1 MRIRK
6 PAAAAV
12 CMLLCMLMLVGLA
25 ASSFAEEALAELHVE
40 KNGLTLDL
48 SLLKLEIEDG
58 KLVVSVGIDGIT
70 KWKDEEPPKI
80 ILDFEQAGEK
90 FTSGLFSADTVAK
103 LPENAKNYKT
113 TSKHPVSGEEL
124 PDRIL
129 IDIGS
134 DEPLVFWEKD
144 PSADAPAENM
154 QTEPPADTEK
164 DGGKDNGK
172 DSGQDDAQEVLA
184 EVQSIFDGGE
194 YYAAALAARDC
205 AENYP
210 DVWDE
215 CDEIL
220 EKIADKLKDKE
231 PETGELERH
240 FPFYGRNCVHAT
252 AESWPFEMTI
262 TDVDNP
268 SLFVRFYVRKGD
280 TSEIYLPSSHYNVT
294 LTTGDIWFGDDIGF
308 GELGESDDFDGD
320 TLDMTSRA
328 QGNTITYHEWN
339 PIF

>member
-1 MRIRK
+1 M
-6 PAAAAV
+6 
-12 CMLLCMLMLVGLA
+12 
-25 ASSFAEEALAELHVE
+25 AELHLE
-40 KNGLTLDL
+40 KNGLALDL

-90 FTSGLFSADTVAK
+90 FTSGLFTADTVAK

-113 TSKHPVSGEEL
+113 TSKHPISGSEL

-144 PSADAPAENM
+144 PNADVPADA
-154 QTEPPADTEK
+154 EK
-164 DGGKDNGK
+164 DDGEDSGK
-172 DSGQDDAQEVLA
+172 DSGQDDAQDVLA
-184 EVQSIFDGGE
+184 EVQAIFDGGE

-210 DVWDE
+210 SLWDE

-240 FPFYGRNCVHAT
+240 FPFYGMNCVHAT

-280 TSEIYLPSSHYNVT
+280 TSEIYLPSSHYYVT
-294 LTTGDIWFGDDIGF
+294 IATGDIWFGDDIGF
-308 GELGESDDFDGD
+308 GELGEQDDFDGD
-320 TLDMTSRA
+320 TLDMTSRVK
-328 QGNTITYHEWN
+328 GNTMNYHEWT
-339 PIF
+339 PVF

>member
-1 MRIRK
+1 MRTLK
-6 PAAAAV
+6 PAAAAL
-12 CMLLCMLMLVGLA
+12 CMLLCVLMLTGLA
-25 ASSFAEEALAELHVE
+25 ASSFAEDALAELHVE

-90 FTSGLFSADTVAK
+90 FTSGLFTADTVAK

-113 TSKHPVSGEEL
+113 TSKHPISGSEL

-144 PSADAPAENM
+144 PNADVPADA
-154 QTEPPADTEK
+154 EK
-164 DGGKDNGK
+164 DDGEDSGK
-172 DSGQDDAQEVLA
+172 DSGQDDAQDVLA
-184 EVQSIFDGGE
+184 EVQAIFDGGE

-210 DVWDE
+210 SLWDE

-240 FPFYGRNCVHAT
+240 FPFYGMNCVHAT

-280 TSEIYLPSSHYNVT
+280 TSEIYLPSSHYYVT
-294 LTTGDIWFGDDIGF
+294 IATGDIWFGDDIGF

-328 QGNTITYHEWN
+328 QGNTISYHEWN

>member
-1 MRIRK
+1 MRTRK

-113 TSKHPVSGEEL
+113 TSKHPISGSEL

-129 IDIGS
+129 IDIGG
-134 DEPLVFWEKD
+134 DEPLVFWEKNPD
-144 PSADAPAENM
+144 ADAPAEST
-154 QTEPPADTEK
+154 QTEPPADIEKDTEK
-164 DGGKDNGK
+164 DIGKDAGE
-172 DSGQDDAQEVLA
+172 DDEQEVLA
-184 EVQSIFDGGE
+184 EVQAIFDGGD
-194 YYAAALAARDC
+194 YYAAALAASDC

-210 DVWDE
+210 SLWDE

-240 FPFYGRNCVHAT
+240 FPFYGMNCVHAT

-262 TDVDNP
+262 TDVENP
-268 SLFVRFYVRKGD
+268 SQFVRFYVRKGD
-280 TSEIYLPSSHYNVT
+280 TSEIYLPSSHYYVT
-294 LTTGDIWFGDDIGF
+294 ISTGDIWFGDDIGF

-320 TLDMTSRA
+320 TLDMTSRVK
-328 QGNTITYHEWN
+328 GNTMSYHEWN
-339 PIF
+339 PTF